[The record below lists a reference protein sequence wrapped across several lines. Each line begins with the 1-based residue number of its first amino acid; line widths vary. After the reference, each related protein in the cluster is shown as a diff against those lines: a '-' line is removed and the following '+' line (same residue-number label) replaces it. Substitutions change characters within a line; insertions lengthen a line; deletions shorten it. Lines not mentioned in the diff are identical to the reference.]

1 VIPTLENTFLIP
13 GAASGLFGF
22 AAGYA
27 LKKVLKFVI
36 IGIGLL
42 SLVIAYL
49 EMQKWINVNWPIVEN
64 QTTAIA
70 EHIASKGY
78 AMTQHI
84 GTELGVGAAGFSIGL
99 LIGLARG

>member
-49 EMQKWINVNWPIVEN
+49 DWPIVEN